1 MPDQFTE
8 VGGIMQVVTRSR
20 TYALI
25 VVGLVL
31 MLIVCALAPDSA
43 QANSRIRA
51 GGCKVYQTI
60 VLDPIAGTSH
70 LHHFIMGQVIP
81 NTINTGFDYKARAL
95 TSCNAADNWATSAGW
110 YPKPINFSSDKS
122 TVYYRDPGN
131 IRVNPI
137 PTDLRMLN
145 TQVIYRTGDTTSV
158 RFGNCLA
165 LDASRTRPVLDSLD
179 HMSHVEDKGTKP
191 CDSSHPYRIPQIAY
205 LIHWQG
211 GRLTSSTPVS
221 AGNGQ
226 YLAGHFHADYQAGVQ
241 DEFNIATAEGKAL
254 IDLCLNDVPLSVQM
268 ASDRCGVGK

>member
-8 VGGIMQVVTRSR
+8 EGGIMQVVTRSR

-25 VVGLVL
+25 IVGLVL

-51 GGCKVYQTI
+51 GGCKVYQTV
-60 VLDPIAGTSH
+60 VLDPIAGTTH
-70 LHHFIMGQVIP
+70 LHHFIMGQVIS
-81 NTINTGFDYKARAL
+81 NTDTGFAYKARAL

-110 YPKPINFSSDKS
+110 YPKPKNFSSDKA
-122 TVYYRDPGN
+122 TVYYRDPGD

-145 TQVIYRTGDTTSV
+145 SQVLYRRDNTSV

-165 LDASRTRPVLDSLD
+165 VDASRTRPVLDSLD
-179 HMSHVEDKGTKP
+179 HRSHVEDKGTKP
-191 CDSSHPYRIPQIAY
+191 CDSSHPYRIPQIAF

-211 GRLTSSTPVS
+211 GQLTSSTPVS

-226 YLAGHFHADYQAGVQ
+226 YLAGSFHADYQAGVQ
-241 DEFNIATAEGKAL
+241 DEFNFATAEGKAL

-268 ASDRCGVGK
+268 ASDRCGIGA